1 MSDKKPA
8 LPVPLNSGAVMPHI
22 GFGVFDMDDP
32 TTERATLDALELGF
46 RHIDTA
52 AVYFNER
59 AVGRA
64 VAASGIP
71 RGELFV
77 TTKLWNNS
85 HTDPRPALETSL
97 TELGLDY
104 VDLYLIHWPD
114 PAQGR
119 YADAWEGLAAL
130 ADAGL
135 ARSIGVSNFTIDQID
150 EVTARTGITPAV
162 NQIEL
167 HPLHPQEDAR
177 NEHTA
182 RGIVTQAWSPF
193 ARGKAF
199 GTPVL
204 ATIAARH
211 GRSESQVIL
220 RWALQLGVVPLPKSA
235 TRERIAENLD
245 VWDFE
250 LETTELDQIS
260 ALESD
265 ERVDS
270 TLYDRFQ

>member
-1 MSDKKPA
+1 MSNKN
-8 LPVPLNSGAVMPHI
+8 LPQTVTLNSGAVMPRL
-22 GFGVFDMDDP
+22 GYGVFDMDDP

-46 RHIDTA
+46 RHVDTA

-64 VAASGIP
+64 LAASGLP
-71 RGELFV
+71 RDELFV

-85 HTDPRPALETSL
+85 HTDPRPALEHSL
-97 TELGLDY
+97 TELGLDH

-114 PAQGR
+114 PAQDR
-119 YADAWEGLAAL
+119 YVDAWESLLGLAAE
-130 ADAGL
+130 GL
-135 ARSIGVSNFTIDQID
+135 VRSVGVSNFTADQLGRVIDHTG
-150 EVTARTGITPAV
+150 TAPAV

-167 HPLHPQEDAR
+167 HPLHPQAAAR
-177 NEHTA
+177 ELHA
-182 RGIVTQAWSPF
+182 RLGIVTQAWSPF

-199 GTPVL
+199 GDPML
-204 ATIAARH
+204 AQIARAHERTQ
-211 GRSESQVIL
+211 SQVIL

-235 TRERIAENLD
+235 GRARIAENLD
-245 VWDFE
+245 VWDFALRDSE
-250 LETTELDQIS
+250 VARIS

-265 ERVDS
+265 ERVDT